1 MQKATS
7 WLTLRCSEPT
17 SRERQ
22 DSQDPGLPTLSLKSS
37 SLGSAWN
44 DLVHSYQMN
53 DCRRLWTLELSIYT
67 HTFIIQ
73 KPVSRVIRHE
83 KENKSLLNVFHFP
96 LKDNY
101 EFWVLSFCYSI
112 FISLSGFGME
122 KVVSS
127 FLKLV
132 AKSQPQAWILFSA
145 IISWEHSLGDIPH

>member
-1 MQKATS
+1 MAGIVLVLCDAKGQS
-7 WLTLRCSEPT
+7 WLTLRCSETT

-22 DSQDPGLPTLSLKSS
+22 DSYGPGLPTLSLKSS

-44 DLVHSYQMN
+44 DLVRSYQMN

-73 KPVSRVIRHE
+73 KPVYRDWVIRHE
-83 KENKSLLNVFHFP
+83 KENKSLLNVFQFP

-101 EFWVLSFCYSI
+101 EFWVLSFSYSI

-122 KVVSS
+122 KVVSF

-132 AKSQPQAWILFSA
+132 AKASLRHEFYSQP
-145 IISWEHSLGDIPH
+145 